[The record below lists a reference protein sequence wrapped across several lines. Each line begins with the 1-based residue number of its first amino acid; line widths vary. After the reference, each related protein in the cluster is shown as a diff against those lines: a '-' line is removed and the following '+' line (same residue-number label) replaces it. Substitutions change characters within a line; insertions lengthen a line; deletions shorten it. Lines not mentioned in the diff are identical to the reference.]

1 MRRARRRYARGARA
15 DFRDISWTESC
26 WYTRPLVSRDPAFLA
41 ECVALA
47 NELRQ
52 RRTLA
57 GLIGCPEWQDLK
69 PRLEK
74 VLGLIHRHEPS
85 LPPDEAPDPQ
95 RLMVVQWNIE
105 HGNRFER
112 VLAALRDHP
121 QLQDADLLLIQE
133 ADLGMARSGNRDVA
147 ADLARGLYRY
157 SAWAPLFLETTLGR
171 HADQELA
178 GGRENLEGLF
188 GLAILSRWPIGEAR
202 LVELPSPVAIHYD
215 TEGMYGRYV
224 ALVAVIERPAAPF
237 VAVSVHL
244 DVHRTRADR
253 ARQMESLVAA
263 LARERHP
270 IVLGGDFNSG
280 TFDRGRWWDPIL
292 SGLALAFQPHLHRR
306 LLHPDRGVQRER
318 LFDALREGRFEWHPL
333 NDRRPSLRLQLERL
347 PELDGWMGRIVPRRL
362 LRRMEDRAAMRLDW
376 IAGRDWRRG
385 RGATVVG
392 LDGPDK
398 ASDHAP
404 ILAEM
409 R

>member
-1 MRRARRRYARGARA
+1 M
-15 DFRDISWTESC
+15 
-26 WYTRPLVSRDPAFLA
+26 SRDPAFLA

-47 NELRQ
+47 TELRQ

-57 GLIGCPEWQDLK
+57 GLHACAEWEALK

-74 VLGLIHRHEPS
+74 VLGVIQRYEPS
-85 LPPDEAPDPQ
+85 PPPDDAPDAK

-105 HGNRFER
+105 HGNRFDQ

-121 QLQDADLLLIQE
+121 QLQDADLVLIQE

-147 ADLARGLYRY
+147 AELGRGLYRY
-157 SAWAPLFLETTLGR
+157 SAWAPLFLETTRGR
-171 HADQELA
+171 DADVELA
-178 GGRENLEGLF
+178 DGRENLEGLF

-202 LVELPSPVAIHYD
+202 IVELPGPEHIQYD
-215 TEGMYGRYV
+215 TEGMYGRHIGLI
-224 ALVAVIERPAAPF
+224 ATIERPEAPF

-244 DVHRTRADR
+244 EMHRGRAER
-253 ARQMESLVAA
+253 ARQMQELTAA

-270 IVLGGDFNSG
+270 VVLGGDFNSG
-280 TFDRGRWWDPIL
+280 TFDRGRWWDPIVG
-292 SGLALAFQPHLHRR
+292 GLALAFQPGIRKR
-306 LLHPDRGVQRER
+306 LLYPDRGPQRER
-318 LFDALREGRFEWHPL
+318 LFDALQAARFEWHPL
-333 NDRRPSLRLQLERL
+333 NDRRPSLRLRLERL
-347 PELDGWMGRIVPRRL
+347 PEMSGPIGRMVPRGL
-362 LRRMEDRAAMRLDW
+362 LSRMEDRAALRLDW
-376 IAGRDWRRG
+376 LAGRDWRRG

-404 ILAEM
+404 ILAEL

>member
-1 MRRARRRYARGARA
+1 M
-15 DFRDISWTESC
+15 
-26 WYTRPLVSRDPAFLA
+26 SRDPVLLA

-47 NELRQ
+47 TALREHP
-52 RRTLA
+52 TLA
-57 GLIGCPEWQDLK
+57 GLQSSASWPELK
-69 PRLEK
+69 PRLDR
-74 VLGLIHRHEPS
+74 VLGTIHRHEPS
-85 LPPDEAPDPQ
+85 LPPDESPDPA

-112 VLAALRDHP
+112 VLSALRDHP

-147 ADLARGLYRY
+147 AELGRGLYRY
-157 SAWAPLFLETTLGR
+157 SAWAPLFLETTIGR
-171 HADQELA
+171 DADVEAA

-202 LVELPSPVAIHYD
+202 IVELPSPGDIQYE
-215 TEGMYGRYV
+215 TEGMFGRHI
-224 ALVAVIERPAAPF
+224 ALVATIERPGAPF

-244 DVHRTRADR
+244 EVHRTRAHR
-253 ARQMESLVAA
+253 ARQMEALTAA

-270 IVLGGDFNSG
+270 VVMGGDFNSG
-280 TFDRGRWWDPIL
+280 TFDRGRWWD
-292 SGLALAFQPHLHRR
+292 SVAGGTALAFQPHIRKR
-306 LLHPDRGVQRER
+306 LLYPDRGPQRER
-318 LFDALREGRFEWHPL
+318 LFDVLREARFEWHPL
-333 NDRRPSLRLQLERL
+333 NDRRPSLRLRLERL
-347 PELDGWMGRIVPRRL
+347 RETGDALGRLIPKSL
-362 LRRMEDRAAMRLDW
+362 MRRMGDRASMRLDW

-404 ILAEM
+404 ILAEL